1 MNYQVAQQV
10 IFLNALNFFM
20 IFMLNIVYFTKPRIN
35 KIEHKIFAALLI
47 ESMVVGITGLI
58 FGIFSTFSQNIGF
71 LSILFGKI
79 YTISIVL
86 WMLFFA
92 YYTYIISSKKEKLRD
107 YKKVFLILVSVSLT
121 FILVPMSLE
130 IIDHK
135 IIVSGTLIY
144 LCYGMCAL
152 LLLFQMFM
160 VLINIKNVK
169 SKKYIPIIGMI
180 ILTILFVTI
189 QFFFSD
195 FNHLNSLLGVLICYI
210 MYFTIENPD
219 VKMIEQL
226 ELAKT
231 QAEVANK
238 AKTEFLSNMSHEIRT
253 PLNAIVG
260 FSQALETEDI
270 PESAKEEVKDIIMA
284 SNGLLEIVN
293 GILDISKIEAN
304 KLEIINSNYCFKNV
318 FDDLVSLTKARMG
331 ESNLEFK
338 YSLDPTIPSVLY
350 GDHSR
355 VKQIILNILTNAVKY
370 TKEGFVDFKVSSVV
384 KGDMCRLIISVEDSG
399 IGIKSENIDKL
410 FQNFERLEVEKSIT
424 IEGTGLGLAITKRL
438 VELMNGSIVVQ
449 SIYGK
454 GSKFTVAIDQKI
466 IATEPIHEENPVI
479 DEDTIKI
486 IDLSNKKLLV
496 VDDNV
501 VNLKVIKRL
510 LVDYNANI
518 DTVTNGQDCIDKISN
533 GENYDL
539 IFMDIMMPKMDG
551 VTTLNK
557 LKELTGFE
565 INTIALTADAIDG
578 QKEKYLQDGFNDYL
592 AKPIEKKELNRVIV
606 KFLSQK

>member
-35 KIEHKIFAALLI
+35 KIEHKIFAAILI
-47 ESMVVGITGLI
+47 ETMVVGITGLV
-58 FGIFSTFSQNIGF
+58 FGIFSTFSQSIGF

-86 WMLFFA
+86 WMIFFA

-107 YKKVFLILVSVSLT
+107 YKKVFLMFIFCSLT
-121 FILVPMSLE
+121 FILVPMNLE
-130 IIDHK
+130 IIDHQ
-135 IIVSGTLIY
+135 IIVSGSLIY

-160 VLINIKNVK
+160 VLVNLKNIKN
-169 SKKYIPIIGMI
+169 KKYIPIIGMI
-180 ILTILFVTI
+180 ILTILFVAI
-189 QFFFSD
+189 QFFFTD

-226 ELAKT
+226 ELAKI

-304 KLEIINSNYCFKNV
+304 KLEIINSNYCFKNI

-331 ESNLEFK
+331 ESNLDFK

-384 KGDMCRLIISVEDSG
+384 QGDVCRLIISVEDSG
-399 IGIKSENIDKL
+399 IGIKNENIDKL
-410 FQNFERLEVEKSIT
+410 FTNFERLGVEKAIT

-466 IATEPIHEENPVI
+466 IANELINIEPSKKEEEI
-479 DEDTIKI
+479 QI
-486 IDLSNKKLLV
+486 IDLSNRKILV
-496 VDDNV
+496 VDDNN

-518 DTVTNGQDCIDKISN
+518 DTVTSGQECIDKISN

-557 LKELTGFE
+557 LKDLGNFK
-565 INTIALTADAIDG
+565 IDTIALTADAIDG

-592 AKPIEKKELNRVIV
+592 AKPIEKKELNRVII

>member
-35 KIEHKIFAALLI
+35 KIEHKIFAAILI
-47 ESMVVGITGLI
+47 ETMIVGITGLI
-58 FGIFSTFSQNIGF
+58 FGIFSTFSQSIGF

-86 WMLFFA
+86 WMIFFA

-107 YKKVFLILVSVSLT
+107 YKKVFLTFIFCSLT
-121 FILVPMSLE
+121 FILVPMNLE
-130 IIDHK
+130 IIDHQ
-135 IIVSGTLIY
+135 IIVSGFLIY

-160 VLINIKNVK
+160 VLVNLKNIKN
-169 SKKYIPIIGMI
+169 KKYIPIIGMI

-189 QFFFSD
+189 QFFFTD

-331 ESNLEFK
+331 ESNLDFK

-384 KGDMCRLIISVEDSG
+384 QGDVCRLIISVEDSG
-399 IGIKSENIDKL
+399 IGIKNENIDKL
-410 FQNFERLEVEKSIT
+410 FQNFERLGVEKAIT

-466 IATEPIHEENPVI
+466 IANEPVNIEPSKKEEEI
-479 DEDTIKI
+479 QI
-486 IDLSNKKLLV
+486 IDLSNRKILV
-496 VDDNV
+496 VDDNN

-518 DTVTNGQDCIDKISN
+518 DTVTSGQECIDKISN

-557 LKELTGFE
+557 LKDLGNFK
-565 INTIALTADAIDG
+565 IDTIALTADAIDG

-592 AKPIEKKELNRVIV
+592 AKPIEKKELNRVII

>member
-35 KIEHKIFAALLI
+35 KIEHKIFAAILI
-47 ESMVVGITGLI
+47 ETMVVGITGLV
-58 FGIFSTFSQNIGF
+58 FGIFSTFSQSIGF

-86 WMLFFA
+86 WMIFFA

-107 YKKVFLILVSVSLT
+107 YKKVFLMFIFCSLT
-121 FILVPMSLE
+121 FILVPMNLE
-130 IIDHK
+130 IIDHQ
-135 IIVSGTLIY
+135 IIVSGSLIY

-160 VLINIKNVK
+160 VLVNLKNIKN
-169 SKKYIPIIGMI
+169 KKYIPIIGMI
-180 ILTILFVTI
+180 ILTILFVAI
-189 QFFFSD
+189 QFFFTY

-226 ELAKT
+226 ELAKI

-304 KLEIINSNYCFKNV
+304 KFEIINSNYCFKNV

-370 TKEGFVDFKVSSVV
+370 TKEGFVDFKVNSVV
-384 KGDMCRLIISVEDSG
+384 QGDMCRLIISVEDSG

-466 IATEPIHEENPVI
+466 IATEPIHEEHPVI

-518 DTVTNGQDCIDKISN
+518 DTVTSGQECIDKISN

-557 LKELTGFE
+557 LKDLGNFK
-565 INTIALTADAIDG
+565 IDTIALTADAIDG

-592 AKPIEKKELNRVIV
+592 AKPIEKKELNRVII

>member
-35 KIEHKIFAALLI
+35 KIEHKIFAAILI
-47 ESMVVGITGLI
+47 ETMVVGITGLV
-58 FGIFSTFSQNIGF
+58 FGIFSTFSQSIGF

-86 WMLFFA
+86 WMIFFA

-107 YKKVFLILVSVSLT
+107 YKKVFLMFIFCSLT
-121 FILVPMSLE
+121 FILVPMNLE
-130 IIDHK
+130 IIDHQ
-135 IIVSGTLIY
+135 IIVSGSLIY

-160 VLINIKNVK
+160 VLVNLKNIKN
-169 SKKYIPIIGMI
+169 KKYIPIIGMI

-189 QFFFSD
+189 QFFFTD

-260 FSQALETEDI
+260 FSLALETEDI

-331 ESNLEFK
+331 ESNLDFK

-384 KGDMCRLIISVEDSG
+384 QGDVCRLIISVEDSG
-399 IGIKSENIDKL
+399 IGIKNENIDKL
-410 FQNFERLEVEKSIT
+410 FQNFERLGVEKAIT

-466 IATEPIHEENPVI
+466 IANEPVNIEPSKKEEEI
-479 DEDTIKI
+479 QI
-486 IDLSNKKLLV
+486 IDLSNRKILV
-496 VDDNV
+496 VDDNN

-518 DTVTNGQDCIDKISN
+518 DTVTNGQDCIDKINN
-533 GENYDL
+533 GEKYDL

-557 LKELTGFE
+557 LKKIENFA
-565 INTIALTADAIDG
+565 IDTIALTADAIDG

-592 AKPIEKKELNRVIV
+592 AKPIEKKELNRVII

>member
-35 KIEHKIFAALLI
+35 KIEHKIFAAILI
-47 ESMVVGITGLI
+47 ETMIVGITGLV
-58 FGIFSTFSQNIGF
+58 FGIFSTFSQSIGF
-71 LSILFGKI
+71 LSILFGKT

-86 WMLFFA
+86 WMIFFA
-92 YYTYIISSKKEKLRD
+92 YYTYIISSKNEKLRD
-107 YKKVFLILVSVSLT
+107 YKKVFLTFIFCSLT
-121 FILVPMSLE
+121 FILVPMNLE
-130 IIDHK
+130 IIDHQ
-135 IIVSGTLIY
+135 IIVSGSLIY

-160 VLINIKNVK
+160 VLVNLKNIKN
-169 SKKYIPIIGMI
+169 KKYIPIIGMI

-189 QFFFSD
+189 QFFFTD

-304 KLEIINSNYCFKNV
+304 KLEIINNNYCFKNV

-331 ESNLEFK
+331 ESNLDFK

-384 KGDMCRLIISVEDSG
+384 QGDVCRLIISVEDSG
-399 IGIKSENIDKL
+399 IGIKNENIDKL
-410 FQNFERLEVEKSIT
+410 FTNFERLGVEKAIT

-466 IATEPIHEENPVI
+466 IANEPINIEPSKKEEEI
-479 DEDTIKI
+479 QI
-486 IDLSNKKLLV
+486 IDLSNRKILV
-496 VDDNV
+496 VDDNN

-518 DTVTNGQDCIDKISN
+518 DTVTNGQDCIDKINN
-533 GENYDL
+533 GEKYDL

-565 INTIALTADAIDG
+565 IDTIALTADAIDG

-592 AKPIEKKELNRVIV
+592 AKPIEKKELNRVII

>member
-35 KIEHKIFAALLI
+35 KIEHKIFAAILI
-47 ESMVVGITGLI
+47 ETMIVGITGLI
-58 FGIFSTFSQNIGF
+58 FGIFSTFSQSIGF

-86 WMLFFA
+86 WMIFFA

-107 YKKVFLILVSVSLT
+107 YKKVFLTFIFCSLT
-121 FILVPMSLE
+121 FILVPMNLE
-130 IIDHK
+130 IIDHQ
-135 IIVSGTLIY
+135 IIVSGFLIY

-160 VLINIKNVK
+160 VLVNLKNIKN
-169 SKKYIPIIGMI
+169 KKYIPIIGMI

-189 QFFFSD
+189 QFFFTD

-304 KLEIINSNYCFKNV
+304 KLEIINSNYCFKNI

-331 ESNLEFK
+331 ESNLDFK

-384 KGDMCRLIISVEDSG
+384 QGDVCRLIISVEDSG
-399 IGIKSENIDKL
+399 IGIKNENIDKL
-410 FQNFERLEVEKSIT
+410 FQNFERLGVEKAIT

-466 IATEPIHEENPVI
+466 IANEPVNIEPSKKEEEI
-479 DEDTIKI
+479 QI
-486 IDLSNKKLLV
+486 IDLSNRKILV
-496 VDDNV
+496 VDDNN

-518 DTVTNGQDCIDKISN
+518 DTVTNGQDCIDKINN
-533 GENYDL
+533 GEKYDL

-557 LKELTGFE
+557 LKKIENFA
-565 INTIALTADAIDG
+565 IDTIALTADAIDG

-592 AKPIEKKELNRVIV
+592 AKPIEKKELNRVII

>member
-35 KIEHKIFAALLI
+35 KIEHKIFAAILI
-47 ESMVVGITGLI
+47 ETMVVGITGLI
-58 FGIFSTFSQNIGF
+58 FGIFSTFSQSIGF

-86 WMLFFA
+86 WMIFFA

-107 YKKVFLILVSVSLT
+107 YKKVFLTFIFCSLT
-121 FILVPMSLE
+121 FILVPMNLE
-130 IIDHK
+130 IIDHQ
-135 IIVSGTLIY
+135 IIVSGFLIY

-160 VLINIKNVK
+160 VLVNLKNIKN
-169 SKKYIPIIGMI
+169 KKYIPIIGMI

-189 QFFFSD
+189 QFFFTD

-370 TKEGFVDFKVSSVV
+370 TKEGFVDFKVNSVV
-384 KGDMCRLIISVEDSG
+384 QGDMCRLIISVEDSG

-466 IATEPIHEENPVI
+466 IATEPIHEEHPVI

-518 DTVTNGQDCIDKISN
+518 DTVTSGQECIDKISN

-557 LKELTGFE
+557 LKDLGNFK
-565 INTIALTADAIDG
+565 IDTIALTADAIDG

-592 AKPIEKKELNRVIV
+592 AKPIEKKELNRVII

>member
-35 KIEHKIFAALLI
+35 KIEHKIFAAILI
-47 ESMVVGITGLI
+47 ETMVVGITGLV
-58 FGIFSTFSQNIGF
+58 FGIFSTFSQSIGF

-86 WMLFFA
+86 WMIFFA

-107 YKKVFLILVSVSLT
+107 YKKVFLMFIFCSLT
-121 FILVPMSLE
+121 FILVPMNLE
-130 IIDHK
+130 IIDHQ
-135 IIVSGTLIY
+135 IIVSGSLIY

-160 VLINIKNVK
+160 VLVNLKNIKN
-169 SKKYIPIIGMI
+169 KKYIPIIGMI

-189 QFFFSD
+189 QFFFTD

-226 ELAKT
+226 ELAKI

-304 KLEIINSNYCFKNV
+304 KLEIINSNYCFKNI

-331 ESNLEFK
+331 ESNLDFK

-384 KGDMCRLIISVEDSG
+384 QGDVCRLIISVEDSG
-399 IGIKSENIDKL
+399 IGIKNENIDKL
-410 FQNFERLEVEKSIT
+410 FTNFERLGVEKAIT

-466 IATEPIHEENPVI
+466 IANELINIEPSKKEEEI
-479 DEDTIKI
+479 QI
-486 IDLSNKKLLV
+486 IDLSNRKILV
-496 VDDNV
+496 VDDNN

-518 DTVTNGQDCIDKISN
+518 DTVTSGQECIDKISN

-557 LKELTGFE
+557 LKDLGNFK
-565 INTIALTADAIDG
+565 IDTIALTADAIDG

-592 AKPIEKKELNRVIV
+592 AKPIEKKELNRVII

>member
-35 KIEHKIFAALLI
+35 KIEHKIFAAILI
-47 ESMVVGITGLI
+47 ETMIVGITGLV
-58 FGIFSTFSQNIGF
+58 FGIFSTFSQSIGF
-71 LSILFGKI
+71 LSVLFGKI

-86 WMLFFA
+86 WMIFFA

-107 YKKVFLILVSVSLT
+107 YKKVFLTFIFCSLT
-121 FILVPMSLE
+121 FILVPMNLE
-130 IIDHK
+130 IIDHQ
-135 IIVSGTLIY
+135 IIVSGFLIY

-160 VLINIKNVK
+160 VLVNLKNIKN
-169 SKKYIPIIGMI
+169 KKYIPIIGMI
-180 ILTILFVTI
+180 ILTILFVAI
-189 QFFFSD
+189 QFFFTD

-304 KLEIINSNYCFKNV
+304 KLEIINNNYCFKNV

-331 ESNLEFK
+331 ESNLDFK

-384 KGDMCRLIISVEDSG
+384 QGDVCRLIISVEDSG
-399 IGIKSENIDKL
+399 IGIKNENIDKL
-410 FQNFERLEVEKSIT
+410 FTNFERLGVEKAIT

-466 IATEPIHEENPVI
+466 IANEPINIEPSKKEEEI
-479 DEDTIKI
+479 QI
-486 IDLSNKKLLV
+486 IDLSNRKILV
-496 VDDNV
+496 VDDNN

-518 DTVTNGQDCIDKISN
+518 DTVTNGQDCIDKINN
-533 GENYDL
+533 GEKYDL

-565 INTIALTADAIDG
+565 IDTIALTADAIDG

-592 AKPIEKKELNRVIV
+592 AKPIEKKELNRIII

>member
-35 KIEHKIFAALLI
+35 KIEHKIFAAILI
-47 ESMVVGITGLI
+47 ETMIVGITGLI
-58 FGIFSTFSQNIGF
+58 FGIFSTFSQSIGF

-86 WMLFFA
+86 WMIFFA

-107 YKKVFLILVSVSLT
+107 YKKVFLMFIFCSLT
-121 FILVPMSLE
+121 FILVPMNLE
-130 IIDHK
+130 IIDHQ
-135 IIVSGTLIY
+135 IIVSGSLIY

-160 VLINIKNVK
+160 VLVNLKNIKN
-169 SKKYIPIIGMI
+169 KKYIPIIGMI
-180 ILTILFVTI
+180 ILTILFVAI
-189 QFFFSD
+189 QFFFTD

-226 ELAKT
+226 ELAKI

-304 KLEIINSNYCFKNV
+304 KLEIINSNYCFKNI

-331 ESNLEFK
+331 ESNLDFK

-384 KGDMCRLIISVEDSG
+384 QGDVCRLIVSVEDSG
-399 IGIKSENIDKL
+399 IGIKNENIDKL
-410 FQNFERLEVEKSIT
+410 FTNFERLGVEKAIT

-466 IATEPIHEENPVI
+466 IANEPINIEPSKEEEI
-479 DEDTIKI
+479 QI
-486 IDLSNKKLLV
+486 IDLSNRKILV
-496 VDDNV
+496 VDDNN

-518 DTVTNGQDCIDKISN
+518 DTVTSGQECIDKISN

-557 LKELTGFE
+557 LKDLGNFK
-565 INTIALTADAIDG
+565 IDTIALTADAIDG

-592 AKPIEKKELNRVIV
+592 AKPIEKKELNRVII

>member
-35 KIEHKIFAALLI
+35 KIEHKIFATILI
-47 ESMVVGITGLI
+47 ETMVVGITGLV
-58 FGIFSTFSQNIGF
+58 FGIFSTFSQSIGF

-86 WMLFFA
+86 WMIFFA

-107 YKKVFLILVSVSLT
+107 YKKVFLMFIFCSLT
-121 FILVPMSLE
+121 FILVPMNLE
-130 IIDHK
+130 IIDHQ
-135 IIVSGTLIY
+135 IIVSGSLIY

-160 VLINIKNVK
+160 VLVNLKNIKN
-169 SKKYIPIIGMI
+169 KKYIPIIGMI
-180 ILTILFVTI
+180 ILTILFVAI
-189 QFFFSD
+189 QFFFTD

-226 ELAKT
+226 ELAKI

-384 KGDMCRLIISVEDSG
+384 QGDVCRLIISVEDSG
-399 IGIKSENIDKL
+399 IGIKNENIDKL
-410 FQNFERLEVEKSIT
+410 FTNFERLGVEKAIT

-454 GSKFTVAIDQKI
+454 GSKFTIAIDQKI
-466 IATEPIHEENPVI
+466 IANELINIEPLKKEEEI
-479 DEDTIKI
+479 QI
-486 IDLSNKKLLV
+486 IDLSNRKILV
-496 VDDNV
+496 VDDNN

-518 DTVTNGQDCIDKISN
+518 DTVTSGQECIDKISN

-557 LKELTGFE
+557 LKDLGNFK
-565 INTIALTADAIDG
+565 IDTIALTADAIEG

-592 AKPIEKKELNRVIV
+592 AKPIEKKELNRVII

>member
-35 KIEHKIFAALLI
+35 KIEHKIFAAILI
-47 ESMVVGITGLI
+47 ETMVVGITGLV
-58 FGIFSTFSQNIGF
+58 FGIFSTFSQSIGF

-86 WMLFFA
+86 WMIFFA

-107 YKKVFLILVSVSLT
+107 YKKVFLMFIFCSLT
-121 FILVPMSLE
+121 FILVPMNLE
-130 IIDHK
+130 IIDHQ
-135 IIVSGTLIY
+135 IIVSGSLIY

-160 VLINIKNVK
+160 VLVNLKNIKN
-169 SKKYIPIIGMI
+169 KKYIPIIGMI
-180 ILTILFVTI
+180 ILTILFVAI
-189 QFFFSD
+189 QFFFTD

-226 ELAKT
+226 ELAKI

-304 KLEIINSNYCFKNV
+304 KLEIINSNYCFKNI

-331 ESNLEFK
+331 ESNLDFK

-384 KGDMCRLIISVEDSG
+384 QGDVCRLIISVEDSG
-399 IGIKSENIDKL
+399 IGIKNENIDKL
-410 FQNFERLEVEKSIT
+410 FTNFERLGVEKAIT

-466 IATEPIHEENPVI
+466 IANEPINIEPSKEEEI
-479 DEDTIKI
+479 QI
-486 IDLSNKKLLV
+486 IDLSNRKILV
-496 VDDNV
+496 VDDNN

-518 DTVTNGQDCIDKISN
+518 DTVTNGQDCIDKINN
-533 GENYDL
+533 GEKYDL

-565 INTIALTADAIDG
+565 IDTIALTADAIDG

-592 AKPIEKKELNRVIV
+592 AKPIQKKELNRVII

>member
-35 KIEHKIFAALLI
+35 KIEHKIFAAILI
-47 ESMVVGITGLI
+47 ETMVVGITGLV
-58 FGIFSTFSQNIGF
+58 FGIFSTFSQSIGF

-86 WMLFFA
+86 WMIFFA

-107 YKKVFLILVSVSLT
+107 YKKVFLMFIFCSLT
-121 FILVPMSLE
+121 FILVPMNLE
-130 IIDHK
+130 IIDHQ
-135 IIVSGTLIY
+135 IIVSGSLIY

-160 VLINIKNVK
+160 VLVNLKNIKN
-169 SKKYIPIIGMI
+169 KKYIPIIGMI
-180 ILTILFVTI
+180 ILTILFVAI
-189 QFFFSD
+189 QFFFTY

-226 ELAKT
+226 ELAKI

-304 KLEIINSNYCFKNV
+304 KLEIINSNYCFKNI

-331 ESNLEFK
+331 ESNLDFK

-384 KGDMCRLIISVEDSG
+384 QGDVCRLIISVEDSG
-399 IGIKSENIDKL
+399 IGIKNENIDKL
-410 FQNFERLEVEKSIT
+410 FTNFERLGVEKAIT

-466 IATEPIHEENPVI
+466 IANELINIEPSKKEEEI
-479 DEDTIKI
+479 QI
-486 IDLSNKKLLV
+486 IDLSNRKILV
-496 VDDNV
+496 VDDNN

-518 DTVTNGQDCIDKISN
+518 DTVTSGQECIDKISN

-557 LKELTGFE
+557 LKDLGNFK
-565 INTIALTADAIDG
+565 IDTIALTADAIDG

-592 AKPIEKKELNRVIV
+592 AKPIEKKELNRVII

>member
-35 KIEHKIFAALLI
+35 KIEHKIFAAILI
-47 ESMVVGITGLI
+47 ETMVVGITGLV
-58 FGIFSTFSQNIGF
+58 FGIFSTFSQSIGF

-86 WMLFFA
+86 WMIFFA

-107 YKKVFLILVSVSLT
+107 YKKVFLMFIFCSLT
-121 FILVPMSLE
+121 FILVPMNLE
-130 IIDHK
+130 IIDHQ
-135 IIVSGTLIY
+135 IIVSGSLIY

-160 VLINIKNVK
+160 VLVNLKNIKN
-169 SKKYIPIIGMI
+169 KKYIPIIGMI
-180 ILTILFVTI
+180 ILTILFVAI
-189 QFFFSD
+189 QFFFTD

-226 ELAKT
+226 ELAKI

-304 KLEIINSNYCFKNV
+304 KLEIINSNYCFKNI

-331 ESNLEFK
+331 ESNLDFK

-384 KGDMCRLIISVEDSG
+384 QGDVCRLIISVEDSG
-399 IGIKSENIDKL
+399 IGIKNENIDKL
-410 FQNFERLEVEKSIT
+410 FTNFERLGVEKAIT

-466 IATEPIHEENPVI
+466 IANELINIEPLKKEEEI
-479 DEDTIKI
+479 QI
-486 IDLSNKKLLV
+486 IDLSNRKILV
-496 VDDNV
+496 VDDNN

-518 DTVTNGQDCIDKISN
+518 DTVTSGQECIDKISN

-557 LKELTGFE
+557 LKDLGNFK
-565 INTIALTADAIDG
+565 IDTIALTADAIDG

-592 AKPIEKKELNRVIV
+592 AKPIEKKELNRVII

>member
-35 KIEHKIFAALLI
+35 KIEHKIFAAILI
-47 ESMVVGITGLI
+47 ETMIVGIAGLV
-58 FGIFSTFSQNIGF
+58 FGIFSTFSQSIGF

-86 WMLFFA
+86 WMIFFA

-107 YKKVFLILVSVSLT
+107 YKKVFLTFIFCSLT
-121 FILVPMSLE
+121 FILVPMNLE
-130 IIDHK
+130 IIDHQ
-135 IIVSGTLIY
+135 IIVSGFLIY

-160 VLINIKNVK
+160 VLVNLKNIKN
-169 SKKYIPIIGMI
+169 KKYIPIIGMI
-180 ILTILFVTI
+180 ILTILFVAI
-189 QFFFSD
+189 QFFFTD

-304 KLEIINSNYCFKNV
+304 KLEIINNNYCFKNV

-331 ESNLEFK
+331 ESNLDFK

-384 KGDMCRLIISVEDSG
+384 QGDVCRLIISVEDSG
-399 IGIKSENIDKL
+399 IGIKNENIDKL
-410 FQNFERLEVEKSIT
+410 FTNFERLGVEKAIT

-466 IATEPIHEENPVI
+466 IANEPINIEPSKKEEEI
-479 DEDTIKI
+479 QI
-486 IDLSNKKLLV
+486 IDLSNRKILV
-496 VDDNV
+496 VDDNN

-518 DTVTNGQDCIDKISN
+518 DTVTNGQDCIDKINN
-533 GENYDL
+533 GEKYDL

-557 LKELTGFE
+557 LKKLENFA
-565 INTIALTADAIDG
+565 IDTIALTADAIDG

-592 AKPIEKKELNRVIV
+592 AKPIEKKELNRVII

>member
-35 KIEHKIFAALLI
+35 KIEHKIFAAILI
-47 ESMVVGITGLI
+47 ETMIVGITGLV
-58 FGIFSTFSQNIGF
+58 FGIFSTFSQSIGF

-86 WMLFFA
+86 WMIFFA

-107 YKKVFLILVSVSLT
+107 YKKVFLTFIFCSLT
-121 FILVPMSLE
+121 FILVPMNLE
-130 IIDHK
+130 IIDHQ
-135 IIVSGTLIY
+135 IIVSGFLIY

-160 VLINIKNVK
+160 VLVNLKNIKN
-169 SKKYIPIIGMI
+169 KKYIPIIGMI
-180 ILTILFVTI
+180 ILTILFVAI
-189 QFFFSD
+189 QFFFTD

-304 KLEIINSNYCFKNV
+304 KLEIINNNYCFKNV

-331 ESNLEFK
+331 ESNLDFK

-384 KGDMCRLIISVEDSG
+384 QGDVCRLIISVEDSG
-399 IGIKSENIDKL
+399 IGIKNENIDKL
-410 FQNFERLEVEKSIT
+410 FTNFERLGVEKAIT

-466 IATEPIHEENPVI
+466 IANEPINIEPSKKEEEI
-479 DEDTIKI
+479 QI
-486 IDLSNKKLLV
+486 IDLSNRKILV
-496 VDDNV
+496 VDDNN

-518 DTVTNGQDCIDKISN
+518 DTVTNGQDCIDKINN
-533 GENYDL
+533 GEKYDL

-557 LKELTGFE
+557 LKKLENFA
-565 INTIALTADAIDG
+565 IDTIALTADAIDG

-592 AKPIEKKELNRVIV
+592 AKPIEKKELNRVII

>member
-35 KIEHKIFAALLI
+35 KIEHKIFAAILI
-47 ESMVVGITGLI
+47 ETMVVGITGLV
-58 FGIFSTFSQNIGF
+58 FGIFSTFSQSIGF

-86 WMLFFA
+86 WMIFFA

-107 YKKVFLILVSVSLT
+107 YKKVFLMFIFCSLT
-121 FILVPMSLE
+121 FILVPMNLE
-130 IIDHK
+130 IIDHQ
-135 IIVSGTLIY
+135 IIVSGSLIY

-160 VLINIKNVK
+160 VLVNLKNIKN
-169 SKKYIPIIGMI
+169 KKYIPIIGMI

-189 QFFFSD
+189 QFFFTD

-370 TKEGFVDFKVSSVV
+370 TKEGFVDFKVNSVV
-384 KGDMCRLIISVEDSG
+384 QGDMCRLIISVEDSG

-466 IATEPIHEENPVI
+466 IATEPIHEEHPVI

-518 DTVTNGQDCIDKISN
+518 DTVTSGQECIDKISN

-557 LKELTGFE
+557 LKDLGNFK
-565 INTIALTADAIDG
+565 IDTIALTADAIDG

-592 AKPIEKKELNRVIV
+592 AKPIEKKELNRVII

>member
-35 KIEHKIFAALLI
+35 KIEHKIFAAILI
-47 ESMVVGITGLI
+47 ETMVVGITGLV
-58 FGIFSTFSQNIGF
+58 FGIFSTFSQSIGF

-86 WMLFFA
+86 WMIFFA

-107 YKKVFLILVSVSLT
+107 YKKVFLMFIFCSLT
-121 FILVPMSLE
+121 FILVPMNLE
-130 IIDHK
+130 IIDHQ
-135 IIVSGTLIY
+135 IIVSGSLIY

-160 VLINIKNVK
+160 VLVNLKNIKN
-169 SKKYIPIIGMI
+169 KKYIPIIGMI
-180 ILTILFVTI
+180 ILTILFVAI
-189 QFFFSD
+189 QFFFTY

-226 ELAKT
+226 ELAKI

-304 KLEIINSNYCFKNV
+304 KLEIINSNYCFKNI

-331 ESNLEFK
+331 ESNLDFK

-384 KGDMCRLIISVEDSG
+384 QGDVCRLIISVEDSG
-399 IGIKSENIDKL
+399 IGIKNENIDKL
-410 FQNFERLEVEKSIT
+410 FTNFERLGVEKAIT

-466 IATEPIHEENPVI
+466 IANELINIEPLKKEEEI
-479 DEDTIKI
+479 QI
-486 IDLSNKKLLV
+486 IDLSNRKILV
-496 VDDNV
+496 VDDNN

-518 DTVTNGQDCIDKISN
+518 DTVTSGQECIDKISN

-557 LKELTGFE
+557 LKDLGNFK
-565 INTIALTADAIDG
+565 IDTIALTADAIDG

-592 AKPIEKKELNRVIV
+592 AKPIEKKELNRVII

>member
-47 ESMVVGITGLI
+47 ETMIVGITGLI

-107 YKKVFLILVSVSLT
+107 YKKVFLILVSGSLT

-304 KLEIINSNYCFKNV
+304 KLEIINSNYCFRNV

-384 KGDMCRLIISVEDSG
+384 QGDMCRLIISVEDSG

-466 IATEPIHEENPVI
+466 IATESIHEEHPAI
-479 DEDTIKI
+479 DGDTIKI

-518 DTVTNGQDCIDKISN
+518 DTVTSGQECIDKISN
-533 GENYDL
+533 GEKYDL

-557 LKELTGFE
+557 LKDLGNFE
-565 INTIALTADAIDG
+565 IDTIALTADAIDG

-592 AKPIEKKELNRVIV
+592 AKPIDKKELNRVIV

>member
-35 KIEHKIFAALLI
+35 KIEHKIFAAILI
-47 ESMVVGITGLI
+47 ETMIVGITGLI
-58 FGIFSTFSQNIGF
+58 FGIFSTFSQSIGF

-86 WMLFFA
+86 WMIFFA

-107 YKKVFLILVSVSLT
+107 YKKVFLMFIFCSLT
-121 FILVPMSLE
+121 FILVPMNLE
-130 IIDHK
+130 IIDHQ
-135 IIVSGTLIY
+135 IIVSGSLIY

-160 VLINIKNVK
+160 VLVNLKNIKN
-169 SKKYIPIIGMI
+169 KKYIPIIGMI
-180 ILTILFVTI
+180 ILTILFVAI
-189 QFFFSD
+189 QFFFTD

-226 ELAKT
+226 ELAKI

-304 KLEIINSNYCFKNV
+304 KLEIINSNYCFKNI

-331 ESNLEFK
+331 ESNLDFK

-384 KGDMCRLIISVEDSG
+384 QGDVCRLIVSVEDSG
-399 IGIKSENIDKL
+399 IGIKNENIDKL
-410 FQNFERLEVEKSIT
+410 FTNFERLGVEKAIT

-466 IATEPIHEENPVI
+466 IANEPINIEPSKEEEI
-479 DEDTIKI
+479 QI
-486 IDLSNKKLLV
+486 IDLSNRKILV
-496 VDDNV
+496 VDDNN

-518 DTVTNGQDCIDKISN
+518 DTVTSGQECIDKISN
-533 GENYDL
+533 GEKYDL

-557 LKELTGFE
+557 LKDLGNFK
-565 INTIALTADAIDG
+565 IDTIALTADAIDG

-592 AKPIEKKELNRVIV
+592 AKPIEKKELNRVII

>member
-35 KIEHKIFAALLI
+35 KIEHKIFAAILI
-47 ESMVVGITGLI
+47 ETMIVGITGLI
-58 FGIFSTFSQNIGF
+58 FGIFSTFSQSIGF

-86 WMLFFA
+86 WMIFFA

-107 YKKVFLILVSVSLT
+107 YKKVFLTFIFCSLT
-121 FILVPMSLE
+121 FILVPMNLE
-130 IIDHK
+130 IIDHQ
-135 IIVSGTLIY
+135 IIVSGFLIY

-160 VLINIKNVK
+160 VLVNLKNIKN
-169 SKKYIPIIGMI
+169 KKYIPIIGMI

-189 QFFFSD
+189 QFFFTD

-331 ESNLEFK
+331 ESNLDFK

-384 KGDMCRLIISVEDSG
+384 QGDVCRLIISVEDSG
-399 IGIKSENIDKL
+399 IGIKNENIDKL
-410 FQNFERLEVEKSIT
+410 FTNFERLGVEKAIT

-466 IATEPIHEENPVI
+466 IANEPINIEPSKEEEI
-479 DEDTIKI
+479 QI
-486 IDLSNKKLLV
+486 IDLSNRKILV
-496 VDDNV
+496 VDDNN

-518 DTVTNGQDCIDKISN
+518 DTVTNGQDCIDKINN
-533 GENYDL
+533 GEKYDL

-557 LKELTGFE
+557 LKDLGNFK
-565 INTIALTADAIDG
+565 IDTIALTADAIDG

-592 AKPIEKKELNRVIV
+592 AKPIEKKELNRVII

>member
-35 KIEHKIFAALLI
+35 KIEHKIFAAILI
-47 ESMVVGITGLI
+47 ETMIVGITGLI
-58 FGIFSTFSQNIGF
+58 FGIFSTFSQSIGF

-86 WMLFFA
+86 WMIFFA

-107 YKKVFLILVSVSLT
+107 YKKVFLMFIFCSLT
-121 FILVPMSLE
+121 FILVPMNLE
-130 IIDHK
+130 IIDHQ
-135 IIVSGTLIY
+135 IIVSGFLIY

-160 VLINIKNVK
+160 VLVNLKNIKN
-169 SKKYIPIIGMI
+169 KKYIPIIGMI

-189 QFFFSD
+189 QFFFTD

-331 ESNLEFK
+331 ESNLDFK

-384 KGDMCRLIISVEDSG
+384 QGDVCRLIVSVEDSG
-399 IGIKSENIDKL
+399 IGIKNENIDKL
-410 FQNFERLEVEKSIT
+410 FTNFERLGVEKAIT

-466 IATEPIHEENPVI
+466 IANELINIEPLKEEEI
-479 DEDTIKI
+479 QI
-486 IDLSNKKLLV
+486 IDLSNRKILV
-496 VDDNV
+496 VDDNN

-518 DTVTNGQDCIDKISN
+518 DTVTSGQECIDKISN

-557 LKELTGFE
+557 LKDLGNFK
-565 INTIALTADAIDG
+565 IDTIALTADAIDG

-592 AKPIEKKELNRVIV
+592 AKPIEKKELNRVII

>member
-35 KIEHKIFAALLI
+35 KIEHKIFAAILI
-47 ESMVVGITGLI
+47 ETMIVGITGLV
-58 FGIFSTFSQNIGF
+58 FGIFSTFSQSIGF

-86 WMLFFA
+86 WMIFFA

-107 YKKVFLILVSVSLT
+107 YKKVFLTFIFCSLT
-121 FILVPMSLE
+121 FILVPMNLE

-135 IIVSGTLIY
+135 IIVSGFLIY

-160 VLINIKNVK
+160 VLVNLKNIKN
-169 SKKYIPIIGMI
+169 KKYIPIIGMI

-189 QFFFSD
+189 QFFFTD

-331 ESNLEFK
+331 ESNLDFK

-384 KGDMCRLIISVEDSG
+384 QGDVCRLIISVEDSG
-399 IGIKSENIDKL
+399 IGIKNENIDKL
-410 FQNFERLEVEKSIT
+410 FQNFERLGVEKAIT

-466 IATEPIHEENPVI
+466 IANEPVNIEPSKKEEEI
-479 DEDTIKI
+479 QI
-486 IDLSNKKLLV
+486 IDLSNRKILV
-496 VDDNV
+496 VDDNN

-518 DTVTNGQDCIDKISN
+518 DTVTNGQDCIDKINN
-533 GENYDL
+533 GEKYDL

-557 LKELTGFE
+557 LKKIENFA
-565 INTIALTADAIDG
+565 IDTIALTADAIDG

-592 AKPIEKKELNRVIV
+592 AKPIEKKELNRVII

>member
-35 KIEHKIFAALLI
+35 KIEHKIFAAILI
-47 ESMVVGITGLI
+47 ETMVVGITGLV
-58 FGIFSTFSQNIGF
+58 FGIFSTFSQSIGF

-86 WMLFFA
+86 WMIFFA

-107 YKKVFLILVSVSLT
+107 YKKVFLTFIFCSLT
-121 FILVPMSLE
+121 FILVPMNLE
-130 IIDHK
+130 IIDHQ
-135 IIVSGTLIY
+135 IIVSGSLIY

-160 VLINIKNVK
+160 VLVNLKNIKN
-169 SKKYIPIIGMI
+169 KKYIPIIGMI

-189 QFFFSD
+189 QFFFTD

-226 ELAKT
+226 ELAKI

-331 ESNLEFK
+331 ESNLDFK

-384 KGDMCRLIISVEDSG
+384 QGDVCRLIISVEDSG
-399 IGIKSENIDKL
+399 IGIKNENIDKL
-410 FQNFERLEVEKSIT
+410 FQNFERLGVEKAIT

-466 IATEPIHEENPVI
+466 IANELINIEPSKKEEEI
-479 DEDTIKI
+479 QI
-486 IDLSNKKLLV
+486 IDLSNRKILV
-496 VDDNV
+496 VDDNN

-518 DTVTNGQDCIDKISN
+518 DTVTNGQDCIDKINN
-533 GENYDL
+533 GEKYDL

-557 LKELTGFE
+557 LKKIENFA
-565 INTIALTADAIDG
+565 IDTIALTADAIDG

-592 AKPIEKKELNRVIV
+592 AKPIEKKELNRVII